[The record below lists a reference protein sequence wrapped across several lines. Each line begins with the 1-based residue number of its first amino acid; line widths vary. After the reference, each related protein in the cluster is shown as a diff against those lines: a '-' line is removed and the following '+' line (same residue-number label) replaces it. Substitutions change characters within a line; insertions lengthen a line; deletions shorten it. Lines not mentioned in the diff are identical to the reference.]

1 MRKASLFA
9 ALILL
14 LGLVAFST
22 HTENGTGEL
31 ERKRAV
37 LAVLEMTIDGG
48 AVSFIESTVSRY
60 SDATIVLQINSY
72 GGYLAAADKII
83 SILESNNV
91 SCIAWVPRGGYAVS
105 AAALVALACRR
116 IYMAP
121 GSVIGGVKPSPEDP
135 KVVEYVKARI
145 VSLLEKQNKRN
156 LAWIAEEL
164 VEKSRVYSSLEASEL
179 DLAIIV
185 DDLSELL
192 EREGLVMVQRVEP
205 SLWDRILSLASNP
218 LVSSLLML
226 AGVVLVLAEVFTTGF
241 QGYGVA
247 GALMLVFGLY
257 GAMLV
262 PVEVLHLA
270 LVLSGAVLLA
280 VEILTPGFGVFGLS
294 GIILTATGFALILTW
309 MPREALTGL
318 VIVVT
323 GGLVALT
330 GLFLF
335 VAVKAA
341 KVARMKRVEMK
352 DKLVGSVGYAKTDI
366 GETTPGVAYVLNEEW
381 TAFSVKGEIKAGS
394 KILVVRVEGLKLYVK
409 EYEE

>member
-1 MRKASLFA
+1 
-9 ALILL
+9 
-14 LGLVAFST
+14 
-22 HTENGTGEL
+22 
-31 ERKRAV
+31 
-37 LAVLEMTIDGG
+37 
-48 AVSFIESTVSRY
+48 
-60 SDATIVLQINSY
+60 
-72 GGYLAAADKII
+72 
-83 SILESNNV
+83 
-91 SCIAWVPRGGYAVS
+91 
-105 AAALVALACRR
+105 

-205 SLWDRILSLASNP
+205 SLWDRVLSLVSNP

-247 GALMLVFGLY
+247 GALMLIFGLY

-341 KVARMKRVEMK
+341 KVARMKRVELK

-381 TAFSVKGEIKAGS
+381 TAFSVKGEIKAGR